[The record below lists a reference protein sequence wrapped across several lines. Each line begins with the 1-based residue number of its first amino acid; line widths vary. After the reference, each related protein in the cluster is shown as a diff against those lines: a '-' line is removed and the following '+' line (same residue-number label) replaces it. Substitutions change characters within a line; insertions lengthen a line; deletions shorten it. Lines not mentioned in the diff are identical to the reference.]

1 MEGNMK
7 YNKTLYI
14 VIMII
19 LMIAVLAVPALADAG
34 NFSGHSN
41 FGGSS
46 GGSTSFGGSHSS
58 GGSGALGLLF
68 LASSGGRSGG
78 VIFIIIVIFI
88 LMGIMKNRRNAV
100 SSASTINTTQSGLMP
115 MESIHAID
123 PEFSENAMK
132 EKIANLYVQMQG
144 AWQNKKF
151 ESMRPYMTDAL
162 YNQFVMQLN
171 ELIRSDYT
179 NYVERIAVLDVTLTG
194 WRSDEIN
201 DAVVALVNTRI
212 NDYTVDDKTGNVVSG
227 SKNQEK
233 FMCYEWTLIRSK
245 GVKTAAPSGEGKEGV
260 NTIHCP
266 SCGAPIE
273 MNQSA
278 KCPYCDCVIDA
289 NDFDWAISAIKGIS
303 QRT

>member
-1 MEGNMK
+1 MK
-7 YNKTLYI
+7 FNRKLYI
-14 VIMII
+14 LVIAV
-19 LMIAVLAVPALADAG
+19 LMIAILAVPAFADAG

-46 GGSTSFGGSHSS
+46 GGSHGFS
-58 GGSGALGLLF
+58 GSGALGLLF
-68 LASSGGRSGG
+68 LGRSGG
-78 VIFIIIVIFI
+78 NAGGIIFVIIVIYVLI
-88 LMGIMKNRRNAV
+88 TIMKNRRNAV
-100 SSASTINTTQSGLMP
+100 SSGYSINTTASGLMP
-115 MESIHAID
+115 MESIRSTD
-123 PEFSENAMK
+123 PDFSENAMK

-212 NDYTVDDKTGNVVSG
+212 NDYTVDDKTGKVVSG

-245 GVKTAAPSGEGKEGV
+245 GIKTAAPTAEGSGGM

-278 KCPYCDCVIDA
+278 KCPYCDCVIDS

>member
-1 MEGNMK
+1 MK
-7 YNKTLYI
+7 FNKTAYI
-14 VIMII
+14 IIMII
-19 LMIAVLAVPALADAG
+19 LMIGILAVPALADAG

-46 GGSTSFGGSHSS
+46 GSSHSS
-58 GGSGALGLLF
+58 GALGVLVLG
-68 LASSGGRSGG
+68 SSGGSAGG
-78 VIFIIIVIFI
+78 IIFIIIVAFVLIN
-88 LMGIMKNRRNAV
+88 IMKNRRNAAT
-100 SSASTINTTQSGLMP
+100 SANTINTGVSGLMP
-115 MESIHAID
+115 MDGIRAID
-123 PEFSENAMK
+123 PNFSEAAMK

-144 AWQNKKF
+144 AWQNKEF
-151 ESMRPYMTDAL
+151 ESMRPYMTDTL
-162 YNQFVMQLN
+162 YNQFVMQQG

-179 NYVERIAVLDVTLTG
+179 NYVERIAVLDVSLTG

-212 NDYTVDDKTGNVVSG
+212 IDYTVDDKTGNVVSG
-227 SKNQEK
+227 SKTQEK

-245 GVKTAAPSGEGKEGV
+245 GIKTAAPSGEGSEGV

>member
-1 MEGNMK
+1 MK
-7 YNKTLYI
+7 YNKTVYI
-14 VIMII
+14 FIVII
-19 LMIAVLAVPALADAG
+19 LMIGILAVPAFADAG

-41 FGGSS
+41 YGGSS
-46 GGSTSFGGSHSS
+46 GSS
-58 GGSGALGLLF
+58 GSSGSFSGSGALGLLA
-68 LASSGGRSGG
+68 LGSSGGGTGG
-78 VIFIIIVIFI
+78 IIFIIIVAFVLIN
-88 LMGIMKNRRNAV
+88 IMKNRRNAV
-100 SSASTINTTQSGLMP
+100 SSNSTINTDISGLMP
-115 MESIHAID
+115 MEGIHAID
-123 PEFSENAMK
+123 PDFSEAAMK

-179 NYVERIAVLDVTLTG
+179 NYVERIAVMDISLVG

-201 DAVVALVNTRI
+201 DAVVAMVNTRI

-245 GVKTAAPSGEGKEGV
+245 GIKTAHPSGEGSEGV
-260 NTIHCP
+260 TTIHCP

>member
-1 MEGNMK
+1 MK
-7 YNKTLYI
+7 FNKSVYI
-14 VIMII
+14 LIVII
-19 LMIAVLAVPALADAG
+19 LMVSILAVPAFADAG

-46 GGSTSFGGSHSS
+46 GSYHSH
-58 GGSGALGLLF
+58 GGSGALGLLV
-68 LASSGGRSGG
+68 LGSSGGGAGS
-78 VIFIIIVIFI
+78 VIFIIIVVLIFI
-88 LMGIMKNRRNAV
+88 NIMKNRRNTGTA
-100 SSASTINTTQSGLMP
+100 SSTVRTDASDLMS
-115 MESIHAID
+115 MDSIHSLD
-123 PEFSENAMK
+123 PDFSEASMK
-132 EKIANLYVQMQG
+132 EKIANIYVQMQG

-162 YNQFVMQLN
+162 YNQFVMQLG

-179 NYVERIAVLDVTLTG
+179 NYVERIAVLDVSLTG

-201 DAVVALVNTRI
+201 DIVVALINTRI

-227 SKNQEK
+227 SKNVEK

-245 GVKTAAPSGEGKEGV
+245 GVKTASPSGEGSDGV